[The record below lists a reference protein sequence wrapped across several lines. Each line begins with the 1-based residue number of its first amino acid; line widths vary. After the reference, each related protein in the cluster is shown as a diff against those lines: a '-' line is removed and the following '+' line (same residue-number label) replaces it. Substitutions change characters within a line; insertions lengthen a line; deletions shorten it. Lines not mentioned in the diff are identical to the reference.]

1 MDPFSFD
8 ADNNFGSRVIP
19 IVTFMDNSIESYL
32 DTLDSSTREA
42 VERNLEQFKSREEV
56 EKFVQGLRG

>member
-8 ADNNFGSRVIP
+8 ADDTFGSRVFP
-19 IVTFMDNSIESYL
+19 IVTFTDDSIESYL
-32 DTLDSSTREA
+32 ETLDSATREA
-42 VERNLEQFKSREEV
+42 VARNQDQFKSREEV

>member
-8 ADNNFGSRVIP
+8 ADDNLGSRVFP
-19 IVTFMDNSIESYL
+19 IVTFMDDSIESYL
-32 DTLDSSTREA
+32 ETLDSATREA
-42 VERNLEQFKSREEV
+42 VARNQDQFKSREEV